1 MGTKDKIVYD
11 MLDRIY
17 GHTDINFMN
26 HGYSPADDRTLGT
39 NLRNQ
44 KTLYLNLLESVDTDN
59 KKILDIGCGRG
70 GGTIVY
76 KDYFNFKEIHGCEI
90 NLKNFEYCNRN
101 TPGGIEYKLGDA
113 ENLDYPDNSFDIVSN
128 VESSHSY
135 TDMNNFLKEVYRVLV
150 PGGVFAFTDI
160 KTLTSHA
167 IKQIGLFEDILEV
180 DTTRNVADAC
190 KEDMEIFLKQNDSN
204 ANKLSAIRSKDYF
217 NFYTVEGGEYVKII
231 CRKAMV

>member
-1 MGTKDKIVYD
+1 MGTKEKVVYD
-11 MLDRIY
+11 VLDRIY
-17 GHTDINFMN
+17 GNTDVNFMN
-26 HGYSPADDRTLGT
+26 HGYFPADKRTLGS

-44 KTLYLNLLESVDTDN
+44 KTLYLNLLEGVDTEN

-70 GGTIVY
+70 GGTIAY

-113 ENLDYPDNSFDIVSN
+113 QDLEYPDNSFDIVSN

-135 TDMNNFLKEVYRVLV
+135 TDVNKFLKEVHRVLV
-150 PGGVFAFTDI
+150 PGGIFAFTDI
-160 KTLTSHA
+160 KNMTSEY
-167 IKQIGLFEDILEV
+167 IKQIGLFEDVVEV
-180 DTTRNVADAC
+180 DTTENVANAC
-190 KEDMEIFLKQNDSN
+190 KDDMEMYLKKDDSK
-204 ANKLSAIRSKDYF
+204 ANRLSAIRAKDMFKY
-217 NFYTVEGGEYVKII
+217 YTVEGGEYIKII

>member
-1 MGTKDKIVYD
+1 VGTKDKIVYD

-26 HGYSPADDRTLGT
+26 HGYSPADERTLGS
-39 NLRNQ
+39 NLKNQ
-44 KTLYLNLLESVDTDN
+44 KTLYINLLEEVDTEN

-101 TPGGIEYKLGDA
+101 NPGGIEYKLGDA

-135 TDMNNFLKEVYRVLV
+135 TDINNFLKEVHRVLV

-167 IKQIGLFEDILEV
+167 IKQIGLFEDIVEV

-217 NFYTVEGGEYVKII
+217 NFYSVEGGEYVKII